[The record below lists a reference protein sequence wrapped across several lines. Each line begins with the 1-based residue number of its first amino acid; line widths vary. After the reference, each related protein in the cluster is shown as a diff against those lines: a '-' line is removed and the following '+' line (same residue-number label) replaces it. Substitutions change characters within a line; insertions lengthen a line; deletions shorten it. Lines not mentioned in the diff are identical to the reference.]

1 MVILLLSS
9 SLLLFSIIISI
20 IIVVVVVYLLLFVLA
35 TLFLGAAVQF
45 MGRHKIQESLTNFFG
60 DGQRESG
67 RGEALVFFLS

>member
-9 SLLLFSIIISI
+9 LLLLFSIIISI
-20 IIVVVVVYLLLFVLA
+20 IIVVVVYLLLFVLA
-35 TLFLGAAVQF
+35 TLFLGATVQF
-45 MGRHKIQESLTNFFG
+45 MGRHKIQESLTNLVG